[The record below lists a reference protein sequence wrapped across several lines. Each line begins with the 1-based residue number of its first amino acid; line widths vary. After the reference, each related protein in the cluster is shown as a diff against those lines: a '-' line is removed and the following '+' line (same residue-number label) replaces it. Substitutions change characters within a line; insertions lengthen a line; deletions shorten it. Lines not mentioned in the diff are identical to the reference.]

1 MKGYNHRFEK
11 DVKWGELLDR
21 LRLGILTV
29 EDYDFLDT
37 RVVGPNLSIPVEGDV
52 QLSYVCPTNYQR
64 NRITENNFEDMLK
77 KTHPMQGSSESPPEN
92 TVIIKGVFKGKKGGS
107 EKSSQFH
114 RLIYN
119 NCGDDNVMMSGGT
132 GRVDPC
138 LKLSYGCSLMV
149 SDFKDIEK
157 GVVKGVTGKFIGIV
171 LKTGCDF
178 EVEIWSGFKINTV
191 RSDEV
196 EYIICERTKKEDTD
210 RTEHFLL
217 KPKKFSVNAKI
228 PVTGGNYLTLSD
240 LELFQ
245 FPVNLDEATTGHKLQ
260 GTTKSILAVADH
272 NYSGNWIYVAYSRV
286 KTSCGLFLFKKLNRN
301 KKIGPT
307 DELLREIEALETIE
321 QETLR
326 HLQKNGF
333 FPMDVDITKGVISA
347 IRESKKTPPTTTSTR
362 NKVVVQ
368 NRRAVSFELD
378 TFLSFNK
385 MRRITGAEF
394 PFSTGNCLFDSVAFF
409 YPEWKG
415 DGKRLR
421 KSAIEWAKQEYFSGK
436 SEWCELAKSHFMET
450 LVDNDSYGKTNY
462 LEYLIFM
469 ENPSVY
475 ATELDINMLSNF
487 LNIGLI
493 IYSDSAIPNNTYR
506 GIYEKTFTLYYDKEI
521 LHYEPIIN
529 TIK

>member
-1 MKGYNHRFEK
+1 VLWHLINKVIFLKGYNHRFEK

-196 EYIICERTKKEDTD
+196 EYIICERTKKEETD

-217 KPKKFSVNAKI
+217 KPKKFSA
-228 PVTGGNYLTLSD
+228 
-240 LELFQ
+240 
-245 FPVNLDEATTGHKLQ
+245 
-260 GTTKSILAVADH
+260 
-272 NYSGNWIYVAYSRV
+272 R
-286 KTSCGLFLFKKLNRN
+286 
-301 KKIGPT
+301 
-307 DELLREIEALETIE
+307 
-321 QETLR
+321 
-326 HLQKNGF
+326 
-333 FPMDVDITKGVISA
+333 
-347 IRESKKTPPTTTSTR
+347 
-362 NKVVVQ
+362 
-368 NRRAVSFELD
+368 
-378 TFLSFNK
+378 
-385 MRRITGAEF
+385 
-394 PFSTGNCLFDSVAFF
+394 
-409 YPEWKG
+409 
-415 DGKRLR
+415 
-421 KSAIEWAKQEYFSGK
+421 
-436 SEWCELAKSHFMET
+436 
-450 LVDNDSYGKTNY
+450 
-462 LEYLIFM
+462 
-469 ENPSVY
+469 
-475 ATELDINMLSNF
+475 
-487 LNIGLI
+487 
-493 IYSDSAIPNNTYR
+493 
-506 GIYEKTFTLYYDKEI
+506 
-521 LHYEPIIN
+521 
-529 TIK
+529 